1 MTHVICRLTAKNR
14 DQLQNPMFGNRV
26 WATFTFFA
34 YVRYIL
40 VDYGLAYRYVFDDG
54 RRTEY
59 KKDPRRVNDV
69 TIEFT
74 SHNAHRGV
82 RKRIFITNG
91 QSLSMVWPTLGSRTA
106 DEQNRTW
113 YMIQQLRWT
122 DRGHVGSPAVHRWIL
137 DTDWDHRA
145 SANTARTDAVPTH
158 TRSCRSHWVNQA
170 AAAAAVMLVLPPG
183 LNYHH
188 SVLLSVQPP
197 LYDPA
202 LNRKQ

>member
-122 DRGHVGSPAVHRWIL
+122 DRGHVGSPAVHR
-137 DTDWDHRA
+137 
-145 SANTARTDAVPTH
+145 
-158 TRSCRSHWVNQA
+158 
-170 AAAAAVMLVLPPG
+170 
-183 LNYHH
+183 
-188 SVLLSVQPP
+188 
-197 LYDPA
+197 
-202 LNRKQ
+202 